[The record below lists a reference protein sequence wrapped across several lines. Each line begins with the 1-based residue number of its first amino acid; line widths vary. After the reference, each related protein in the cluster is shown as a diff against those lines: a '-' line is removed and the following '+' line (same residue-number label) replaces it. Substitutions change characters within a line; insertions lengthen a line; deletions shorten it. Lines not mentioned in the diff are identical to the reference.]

1 MIGIN
6 EIAST
11 VIQIVHRRINKIIEI
26 HMYMNKNINYSTGPT
41 LAVNPCDYWLSP
53 KPTEIINGYKLKE
66 WYLSEVIDLEVS
78 S

>member
-26 HMYMNKNINYSTGPT
+26 HMYMNKNINYSTGP
-41 LAVNPCDYWLSP
+41 
-53 KPTEIINGYKLKE
+53 KPLRLLVMNQWGCRRHNL
-66 WYLSEVIDLEVS
+66 
-78 S
+78 